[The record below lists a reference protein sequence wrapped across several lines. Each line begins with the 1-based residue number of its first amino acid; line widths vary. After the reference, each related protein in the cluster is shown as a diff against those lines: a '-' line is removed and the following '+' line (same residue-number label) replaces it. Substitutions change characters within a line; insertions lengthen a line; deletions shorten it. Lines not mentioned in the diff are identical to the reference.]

1 MLEDVLLTSTVSADI
16 GDDDVPFVRL
26 GNDHDDRL
34 IQMVDQ
40 PFERTS

>member
-26 GNDHDDRL
+26 GNNR
-34 IQMVDQ
+34 QR
-40 PFERTS
+40 P